1 MHRREVVRLQQIE
14 QPDILLAIDIGIDLF
29 HWLLYF
35 REYVH
40 DRGYKQQ
47 IISLYKCFR
56 YKGDTNCRY
65 PDNGIGKLL
74 DTGGIWFD

>member
-1 MHRREVVRLQQIE
+1 MDSEWTILHSELSTAEEDGRHLGRHQVHRREVVRLQQIE

-40 DRGYKQQ
+40 D
-47 IISLYKCFR
+47 
-56 YKGDTNCRY
+56 
-65 PDNGIGKLL
+65 
-74 DTGGIWFD
+74 